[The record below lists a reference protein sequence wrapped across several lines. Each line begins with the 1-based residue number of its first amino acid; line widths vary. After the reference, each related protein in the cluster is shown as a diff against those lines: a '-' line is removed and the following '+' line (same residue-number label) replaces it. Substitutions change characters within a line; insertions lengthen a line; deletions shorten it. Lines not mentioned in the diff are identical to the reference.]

1 MSPPEADGRTS
12 HRQRLIQSQLL
23 FPTAPSQRL
32 LRQPFMITRFLS
44 PPQLSFASTVV
55 LSLVVSVVPHRRLP
69 CPSRSLSVSQ
79 PFSSPFFRGP
89 FRFPFSR
96 SLAFSRVV
104 VGAWKRLL
112 DSSQRFLKMPTVTQP
127 FIQSADTKTRISKHV
142 HPDRS
147 ALLAAPA
154 LGTTSV
160 AQLRTSWRHSK

>member
-12 HRQRLIQSQLL
+12 DRQRLIQSQLL
-23 FPTAPSQRL
+23 FPTAPSQPL

-79 PFSSPFFRGP
+79 PLSSPFFRRP
-89 FRFPFSR
+89 LHCPSR

-160 AQLRTSWRHSK
+160 AQLRTSSRHSK